1 MLDDDDTAACL
12 GSTAAEG
19 RTKALTAHDQPASQP
34 RSHRAPL
41 RAHWQ
46 SECPNRRQPR
56 ATPSPA
62 ARWRTRDAMPP
73 QQRPE
78 AKGRNETDEKG
89 GFGHGS
95 VALAL
100 ALLPAPWPGLA
111 HGPLAQ
117 RAAAVRPCP
126 DMWDLGFGLARR
138 LHSTTTAAAHTS
150 PVLDRETLITG
161 PGLVPD
167 LDERQPGRG
176 AFWPTNAPT
185 VEATAGPRR
194 WSSLGL
200 LGLLGLAGLLFFL
213 HPSHSPGD
221 LCAGASRLDSGFP
234 ASQGQPS
241 SQPGKQK
248 TPCPGPSEARRKR
261 AALAALRPTE
271 PRRRSGGGRAMII
284 STSVVD
290 GNSGLAH
297 HGMSIN

>member
-167 LDERQPGRG
+167 LDERQPGEGGLLAYQRANRRPPRG
-176 AFWPTNAPT
+176 HSGPPA
-185 VEATAGPRR
+185 VELAGPAGPAGPARPAFFFTLPIPHATFVR
-194 WSSLGL
+194 EPVVST
-200 LGLLGLAGLLFFL
+200 LA
-213 HPSHSPGD
+213 SPR
-221 LCAGASRLDSGFP
+221 AK
-234 ASQGQPS
+234 QPS

-248 TPCPGPSEARRKR
+248 TPCPGPSEARRGER
-261 AALAALRPTE
+261 G
-271 PRRRSGGGRAMII
+271 RRSP
-284 STSVVD
+284 
-290 GNSGLAH
+290 H
-297 HGMSIN
+297 

>member
-176 AFWPTNAPT
+176 GFWPTNAPT
-185 VEATAGPRR
+185 VARREATAGPRR

-200 LGLLGLAGLLFFL
+200 LGLLGLPGLLFF
-213 HPSHSPGD
+213 SSPFPFPRRP
-221 LCAGASRLDSGFP
+221 LCGSQSSRLWLP
-234 ASQGQPS
+234 REPS
-241 SQPGKQK
+241 SRQVSRGNKRHLAQAP
-248 TPCPGPSEARRKR
+248 ARRGEAKEGGARRTKPSR
-261 AALAALRPTE
+261 AATTQR
-271 PRRRSGGGRAMII
+271 GRAGDDNLD
-284 STSVVD
+284 VCRRW
-290 GNSGLAH
+290 
-297 HGMSIN
+297 